1 MLADAAEQE
10 NANRVKLLNRED
22 MAAMLG
28 VRLESL
34 SRIIGEL
41 KRENILRPLGKDVYE
56 YDVVALSQHAKD

>member
-1 MLADAAEQE
+1 
-10 NANRVKLLNRED
+10 

-34 SRIIGEL
+34 SRIIAEL

-56 YDVVALSQHAKD
+56 YDVMALSQYVKD